1 MKTSEPRTSVSGS
14 DGSHH
19 QPLTY
24 VRGSDN
30 TDEALLR
37 AVAAAFPDRLC
48 RRREPRGRR
57 GVMVGGRGV
66 RLADESAVA
75 DAELFVAVELV
86 ESGGTETLVRQAS
99 AVNRAWL
106 PQDQIAVSIET
117 AFDAEREKVV
127 AVRRTKF
134 ADLVLDEA
142 PTALPR
148 DVAPGPMLAAAV
160 AERYDPATLIDDDAR
175 RYLARVRCLREW
187 LPSLELPDFGADPWR
202 ELLPE
207 WCSGKSSV
215 AELRASSPVAAI
227 QSRLTPQQLHAVER
241 EAPERI
247 EVPSGS
253 RITLEYEFGK
263 PPVLAVRIQEMFGLA
278 QTPRVAGGRIG
289 VLLHLLAPNYRV
301 QQITP
306 DLASFWKNTYPE
318 VKKELKRRYP
328 KHAWPDDPLAASAE
342 SRPRRKESR

>member
-1 MKTSEPRTSVSGS
+1 
-14 DGSHH
+14 
-19 QPLTY
+19 
-24 VRGSDN
+24 
-30 TDEALLR
+30 
-37 AVAAAFPDRLC
+37 
-48 RRREPRGRR
+48 
-57 GVMVGGRGV
+57 MVGGRGV

-75 DAELFVAVELV
+75 DAELFVAVELS
-86 ESGGTETLVRQAS
+86 ESGGAETLVRQAS
-99 AVNRAWL
+99 AVDRAWL
-106 PQDQIAVSIET
+106 PAEQLATTVET

-127 AVRRTKF
+127 AVRRTRF

-142 PTALPR
+142 PTALPS
-148 DVAPGPMLAAAV
+148 DVDPGPMLAAAV
-160 AERYDPATLIDDDAR
+160 AERYDLATLVDDDAR

-187 LPSLELPDFGADPWR
+187 QPSLEFPDFGGDPWR

-207 WCSGKSSV
+207 WCAGKSSV
-215 AELRASSPVAAI
+215 AELRASSPIHAI

-241 EAPERI
+241 ETPERI

-253 RITLEYEFGK
+253 RIAVEYEPGK

-278 QTPRVAGGRIG
+278 ATPRVAAGRVP

-306 DLASFWKNTYPE
+306 DLASFWKNTYGE

-328 KHAWPDDPLAASAE
+328 KHAWPDDPLAAQPE
-342 SRPRRKESR
+342 RRPQRKHR